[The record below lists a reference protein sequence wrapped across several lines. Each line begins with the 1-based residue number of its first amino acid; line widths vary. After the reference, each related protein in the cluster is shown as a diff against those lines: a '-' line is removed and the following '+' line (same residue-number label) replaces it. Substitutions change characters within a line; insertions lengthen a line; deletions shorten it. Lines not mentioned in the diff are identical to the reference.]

1 MQGMT
6 ERLEAMLAKGT
17 DNMLLRFA
25 GKAYAEQDCYGDAER
40 HLRVALEFDPDYSVA
55 WKWLGKACSGRQGE
69 ARGRESG
76 LEAARA
82 RGDQQV
88 VKEPA
93 GLHEAAGQAS
103 LRPGRRTRRRASRPR
118 APVAASG

>member
-55 WKWLGKACSGRQGE
+55 WKWLG
-69 ARGRESG
+69 G
-76 LEAARA
+76 LP
-82 RGDQQV
+82 G
-88 VKEPA
+88 A
-93 GLHEAAGQAS
+93 GA
-103 LRPGRRTRRRASRPR
+103 TRPR
-118 APVAASG
+118 ARPGSPAWKRRGRAATSRW

>member
-17 DNMLLRFA
+17 DNMLLRFSL
-25 GKAYAEQDCYGDAER
+25 GKAYAEQDCYGDAESICAWR
-40 HLRVALEFDPDYSVA
+40 WNSIPDYSVA
-55 WKWLGKACSGRQGE
+55 WKWLGKACLGQGDK
-69 ARGRESG
+69 ARARRSG

-88 VKEPA
+88 VKE
-93 GLHEAAGQAS
+93 LQVFMKRLDKQA
-103 LRPGRRTRRRASRPR
+103 
-118 APVAASG
+118 

>member
-17 DNMLLRFA
+17 DNMLLRFSL
-25 GKAYAEQDCYGDAER
+25 GKAYAEQDCYGDAEGIC
-40 HLRVALEFDPDYSVA
+40 A
-55 WKWLGKACSGRQGE
+55 WRWNSIPTIRWPGSGWAGLPGAGRQGR
-69 ARGRESG
+69 ARAAWESG

-88 VKEPA
+88 VKE
-93 GLHEAAGQAS
+93 LQVFMKRLDKQA
-103 LRPGRRTRRRASRPR
+103 
-118 APVAASG
+118 

>member
-17 DNMLLRFA
+17 DNMLLRFSL

-55 WKWLGKACSGRQGE
+55 WKWLGKACLGQGDKAG
-69 ARGRESG
+69 ARAAWESG

-88 VKEPA
+88 VKE
-93 GLHEAAGQAS
+93 LQVFMKRLDKQA
-103 LRPGRRTRRRASRPR
+103 
-118 APVAASG
+118 